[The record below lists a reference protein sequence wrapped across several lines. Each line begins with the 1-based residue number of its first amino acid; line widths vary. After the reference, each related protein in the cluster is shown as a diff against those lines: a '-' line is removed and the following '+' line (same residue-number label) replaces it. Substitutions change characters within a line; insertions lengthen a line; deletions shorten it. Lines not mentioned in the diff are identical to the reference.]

1 MLGIVQEQ
9 HPDRAR
15 LFMQWKEMGWPIL
28 VDSYDLLEV
37 PAVPITL
44 AIDENGIIRE
54 RLRSPESSDGL
65 SASFLEQVP
74 FAVNDPRPAATAPDL
89 EALGRA
95 AESRGSTEASK
106 SYADAL
112 ALWGG
117 SDSIDQTIAAY
128 QEVAERNPDDG
139 MTHFRLGVAY
149 RMRYDSQERR
159 EGDFQTA
166 IDEWSAA
173 LALDPNQYIWR
184 RRVQQYGP
192 RLDKPYPFY
201 DWVPAARDEI
211 VARGEQPVPLVVEP
225 RGSEFA
231 SPAPTFTVAEPTV
244 EPDPMGR
251 VLRDE
256 NQFIHV
262 EVVSVPPIVAPGDV
276 ARVHLVFRPIEETLA
291 HWNNEAEEMIV
302 WVDPPEGW
310 AADGRAFTHPIPPE
324 VATKET
330 RTIEVEVRAPESPDG
345 DEVTIPAYA
354 LYYVCEDINGVCM
367 YRRQDLELTLLVK
380 R

>member
-1 MLGIVQEQ
+1 M
-9 HPDRAR
+9 
-15 LFMQWKEMGWPIL
+15 
-28 VDSYDLLEV
+28 
-37 PAVPITL
+37 T
-44 AIDENGIIRE
+44 
-54 RLRSPESSDGL
+54 
-65 SASFLEQVP
+65 
-74 FAVNDPRPAATAPDL
+74 PRPAATAPDL

-231 SPAPTFTVAEPTV
+231 SPAPTFTRRGTHRRAGPNGARAA
-244 EPDPMGR
+244 GR
-251 VLRDE
+251 KS
-256 NQFIHV
+256 IHPRRGCV
-262 EVVSVPPIVAPGDV
+262 
-276 ARVHLVFRPIEETLA
+276 R
-291 HWNNEAEEMIV
+291 
-302 WVDPPEGW
+302 
-310 AADGRAFTHPIPPE
+310 AADCRSWRCSPGAPRLPSHPKKPW
-324 VATKET
+324 
-330 RTIEVEVRAPESPDG
+330 RTGTMRQ
-345 DEVTIPAYA
+345 
-354 LYYVCEDINGVCM
+354 
-367 YRRQDLELTLLVK
+367 RR
-380 R
+380 